1 MGRSKAAVFADIGP
15 DFDAEAAEARLR
27 ALAQNHTDDPH
38 IQVMLARLD
47 AGNAARLGGDLD
59 LAAWHHAGLMKDL
72 SQPGI
77 LTAGDNAAQW
87 AFDLPEGVVTM
98 DAPATKGAYALLT
111 VSVTRYLKGDENG
124 ADEAWGLVSE
134 FPELARVQGVLDNRL
149 KLLSK
154 TRPEWERQI
163 AAFRKRFSLSTR

>member
-1 MGRSKAAVFADIGP
+1 M
-15 DFDAEAAEARLR
+15 
-27 ALAQNHTDDPH
+27 
-38 IQVMLARLD
+38 
-47 AGNAARLGGDLD
+47 D
-59 LAAWHHAGLMKDL
+59 LAAWHHARLMKDL

-98 DAPATKGAYALLT
+98 DAPATKRAYALLT
-111 VSVTRYLKGDENG
+111 VSVSRYLKGDENG

-134 FPELARVQGVLDNRL
+134 FPELARVEGVLDNDL
-149 KLLSK
+149 KILAK
-154 TRPEWERQI
+154 TRPEWEGQT